1 MVKDTTNAR
10 RRRLLQAGASAVGMA
25 AAGVSPLAQ
34 AATELTVYTSYEN
47 DDLKSYKAAFEK
59 DNPGITVNWVR
70 DSTGVVTAKLIAE
83 KDNPRADA
91 VWGLA
96 VTSLLVL
103 EDLNILE
110 PYAPKGMEKLSAKFR
125 DNDNPPRWLGN
136 SGWICAIIFNEAEAK
151 KKNVAKPA
159 TWKDL
164 AQSAY
169 RGQIVMSHPASSG
182 TGFMY
187 VSAWLQLYGEA
198 EGWKFMDALHQNVAR
213 YMHSGSA
220 PAAVAAKGEY
230 LIGLGFDVRGSR
242 LKEEGAPIDVIM
254 PKDGLGW
261 DMNAMAIV
269 KGTKKLEAARKL
281 MDWAVS
287 ETANRLYGSTRAIA
301 AIPGYAK
308 PLPHLEKNIDD
319 RIMKQD
325 FSWAAKNRSR
335 ILAEWERRYG
345 GKADPKK

>member
-1 MVKDTTNAR
+1 MDQSR
-10 RRRLLQAGASAVGMA
+10 RRINTGLALA
-25 AAGVSPLAQ
+25 AAGATLPSLARAQ
-34 AATELTVYTSYEN
+34 QKTEIAVYTAYEN

-59 DNPGITVNWVR
+59 DNPDVVINWVR

-83 KDNPRADA
+83 RENPRADV

-103 EDLNILE
+103 EDMDLLL
-110 PYAPKGMEKLSAKFR
+110 PYAPKGLEKLSPNFR
-125 DNDNPPRWLGN
+125 DKDNPPRWLGN

-151 KKNVAKPA
+151 RLKAPKPT

-164 AQSAY
+164 ANPAY

-230 LIGLGFDVRGSR
+230 MIGLGFDVRGSR

-254 PKDGLGW
+254 PRDGLGW
-261 DMNAMAIV
+261 DMNAMAII
-269 KGTKKLEAARKL
+269 KGTRKLDAARKL
-281 MDWAVS
+281 VDWGVS

-325 FSWAAKNRSR
+325 FAWAAKNRAR
-335 ILAEWERRYG
+335 ILAEWEKRYG
-345 GKADPKK
+345 SKADPKK

>member
-1 MVKDTTNAR
+1 MDQSR
-10 RRRLLQAGASAVGMA
+10 RRISTSLALAAAGASLA
-25 AAGVSPLAQ
+25 PLAHAQ
-34 AATELTVYTSYEN
+34 QKTELVVYTAYEN

-59 DNPGITVNWVR
+59 DNPDVVINWVR

-83 KDNPRADA
+83 RENPRADV

-103 EDLNILE
+103 EDMDLLLG
-110 PYAPKGMEKLSAKFR
+110 YAPKGLEKLSPNFR
-125 DNDNPPRWLGN
+125 DKDNPPRWLGN

-151 KKNVAKPA
+151 RLKAAKPT

-164 AQSAY
+164 ANPTY

-230 LIGLGFDVRGSR
+230 MIGLGFDVRGSR

-254 PKDGLGW
+254 PRDGLGW
-261 DMNAMAIV
+261 DMNAMAII
-269 KGTKKLEAARKL
+269 KGTKKLDAARKL
-281 MDWAVS
+281 VDWGVS

-325 FSWAAKNRSR
+325 FAWAAKNRTR
-335 ILAEWERRYG
+335 ILAEWEKRYG
-345 GKADPKK
+345 SKADPKK

>member
-1 MVKDTTNAR
+1 MQQQGGYHHWIHWAKSFLAA
-10 RRRLLQAGASAVGMA
+10 LSLALPLA
-25 AAGVSPLAQ
+25 AAANV
-34 AATELTVYTSYEN
+34 ELTVYTAYEN
-47 DDLKSYKAAFEK
+47 DDLKAYKAAFEK
-59 DNPGITVNWVR
+59 DNPGITINWVR
-70 DSTGVVTAKLIAE
+70 DSTGVVTSKLIAE
-83 KDNPRADA
+83 KENPRADV

-103 EDLNILE
+103 EDLDLLM
-110 PYAPKGMEKLSAKFR
+110 PYAPKGLEKLSRNFR
-125 DNDNPPRWLGN
+125 DPAATPKWLGN
-136 SGWICAIIFNEAEAK
+136 SGWICAIIFNEAEARK
-151 KKNVAKPA
+151 KSAPKPA

-164 AQSAY
+164 ANPAY
-169 RGQIVMSHPASSG
+169 KGQIVMSHPASSG

-230 LIGLGFDVRGSR
+230 MIGLGFDVRGSR

-261 DMNAMAIV
+261 DMNAMAII
-269 KGTKKLEAARKL
+269 KGTKKAAAAQRL
-281 MDWAVS
+281 MDWGVS

-325 FSWAAKNRSR
+325 FAWAAKNRAR

-345 GKADPKK
+345 AKADPTKK

>member
-1 MVKDTTNAR
+1 MDQSR
-10 RRRLLQAGASAVGMA
+10 RRINNGLALAAGAALL
-25 AAGVSPLAQ
+25 PLPARAQ
-34 AATELTVYTSYEN
+34 QKTELVVYTAYEN

-59 DNPGITVNWVR
+59 DNPDVVINWVR

-83 KDNPRADA
+83 RENPRADV

-103 EDLNILE
+103 EDMDLLVG
-110 PYAPKGMEKLSAKFR
+110 YAPKGLEKLSPKFR

-151 KKNVAKPA
+151 RLKAPKPA

-164 AQSAY
+164 ANPAY

-230 LIGLGFDVRGSR
+230 MIGLGFDVRGSR

-254 PKDGLGW
+254 PRDGLGW

-269 KGTKKLEAARKL
+269 KGTKKLDAARKL
-281 MDWAVS
+281 MDWGVS

-325 FSWAAKNRSR
+325 FAWAAKNRAR
-335 ILAEWERRYG
+335 ILAEWEKRYG
-345 GKADPKK
+345 AKSDPKK

>member
-1 MVKDTTNAR
+1 MRGHIR
-10 RRRLLQAGASAVGMA
+10 RFAWIKRVLIGLSFLALASPFGA
-25 AAGVSPLAQ
+25 L
-34 AATELTVYTSYEN
+34 AATELTVYTAYEN
-47 DDLKSYKAAFEK
+47 DDLKAYKAAFEK
-59 DNPGITVNWVR
+59 DNPDITINWVR

-83 KDNPRADA
+83 KENPRADV

-103 EDLNILE
+103 DDLDLLTA
-110 PYAPKGMEKLSAKFR
+110 YAPKGLEKISLKFR
-125 DNDNPPRWLGN
+125 DPANPPKWIGN

-151 KKNVAKPA
+151 KKNAPKPV

-164 AQSAY
+164 ANPAY
-169 RGQIVMSHPASSG
+169 KGQIVMSHPASSG

-230 LIGLGFDVRGSR
+230 MIGLGFDVRGSR
-242 LKEEGAPIDVIM
+242 LKEEGAPIDIIM

-261 DMNAMAIV
+261 DMNTMAII
-269 KGTKKLEAARKL
+269 KGTKNADAAKKLI
-281 MDWAVS
+281 DWGVT

-301 AIPGYAK
+301 AMPGYAK
-308 PLPHLEKNIDD
+308 PLPYLDKNMEE

-325 FSWAAKNRSR
+325 FAWAAKNRAR

-345 GKADPKK
+345 SKADPKK

>member
-1 MVKDTTNAR
+1 MKAR
-10 RRRLLQAGASAVGMA
+10 GLSWFKLVLASMLCAGL
-25 AAGVSPLAQ
+25 VSPCAAQ
-34 AATELTVYTSYEN
+34 RTDLTVYTAYEN
-47 DDLKSYKAAFEK
+47 DDLKAYKAAFEK
-59 DNPGITVNWVR
+59 DNPDININWVR

-83 KDNPRADA
+83 KENPRADV

-103 EDLNILE
+103 EDMDLLQ
-110 PYAPKGMEKLSAKFR
+110 PYAPKGVERLSPKFR
-125 DNDNPPRWLGN
+125 DPASPPRWLGN
-136 SGWICAIIFNEAEAK
+136 SGWICAIIFNEEEAK
-151 KKNVAKPA
+151 KKNLPKPE

-164 AQSAY
+164 LDPAY

-187 VSAWLQLYGEA
+187 VSAWLQLYGE
-198 EGWKFMDALHQNVAR
+198 EQGWKFMDALHQNVAR

-230 LIGLGFDVRGSR
+230 AVGLGFDVRGSR
-242 LKEEGAPIDVIM
+242 LKEEGAPIAVIM

-261 DMNAMAIV
+261 DMNAMAII
-269 KGTKKLEAARKL
+269 KGTKKLQAAQRL
-281 MDWAVS
+281 VDWGVT

-301 AIPGYAK
+301 AIPGFAK
-308 PLPHLEKNIDD
+308 PLPYLEKNIDD

-325 FSWAAKNRSR
+325 FAWAAKNRTR

-345 GKADPKK
+345 SKSDPKK

>member
-1 MVKDTTNAR
+1 MRA
-10 RRRLLQAGASAVGMA
+10 LQSMRWMHGLSVVLFCLA
-25 AAGVSPLAQ
+25 AAAHGPARAQ
-34 AATELTVYTSYEN
+34 TELTVYTAYEN
-47 DDLKSYKAAFEK
+47 DDLKAYKAAFEK
-59 DNPGITVNWVR
+59 DNPGVTINWVR

-83 KDNPRADA
+83 KENPRADA

-103 EDLNILE
+103 DEHGLLI
-110 PYAPKGMEKLSAKFR
+110 PYAPKGLEKISPKFR
-125 DNDNPPRWLGN
+125 DPAATPEWVGN

-151 KKNVAKPA
+151 KKNLPKPA
-159 TWKDL
+159 AWKDL
-164 AQSAY
+164 ANPAY

-187 VSAWLQLYGEA
+187 VSAWLQLYGEE
-198 EGWKFMDALHQNVAR
+198 EGWKFMDALHQNIAR

-230 LIGLGFDVRGSR
+230 AVGLGFDVRGSR
-242 LKEEGAPIDVIM
+242 LKEEGAPIDIIL

-261 DMNAMAIV
+261 DMNAMAII
-269 KGTKKLEAARKL
+269 KGTKKLDAARKL
-281 MDWAVS
+281 MDWAAS

-308 PLPHLEKNIDD
+308 PLAHLPGDMEA

-325 FSWAAKNRSR
+325 FAWAAKNRTR

-345 GKADPKK
+345 SKSDPKKS

>member
-1 MVKDTTNAR
+1 M
-10 RRRLLQAGASAVGMA
+10 QAGIRRFATSGFVRSLLACLALV
-25 AAGVSPLAQ
+25 VSPAAL
-34 AATELTVYTSYEN
+34 AATELTVYTAYEN
-47 DDLKSYKAAFEK
+47 DDLKAYKAAFEK
-59 DNPGITVNWVR
+59 ANPDITLNWVR

-83 KDNPRADA
+83 KENPRADV

-103 EDLNILE
+103 EDMDLLA
-110 PYAPKGMEKLSAKFR
+110 PYAPKGLEKLSPKFR
-125 DNDNPPRWLGN
+125 DPANPPKWLGN

-151 KKNVAKPA
+151 KKNAPKPA

-164 AQSAY
+164 ANPAY
-169 RGQIVMSHPASSG
+169 KGQVVMSHPASSG

-261 DMNAMAIV
+261 DMNAMAII
-269 KGTKKLEAARKL
+269 KGTKKAEAARRL
-281 MDWAVS
+281 MDWGVT
-287 ETANRLYGSTRAIA
+287 EEANRLYGSTRAIA
-301 AIPGYAK
+301 AIPGFAK
-308 PLPHLEKNIDD
+308 PLAHLDKNMDE

-325 FSWAAKNRSR
+325 FAWAAKNRAR
-335 ILAEWERRYG
+335 ILAEWEKRYG
-345 GKADPKK
+345 SKADPTKK

>member
-1 MVKDTTNAR
+1 MSHGTWSRGAR
-10 RRRLLQAGASAVGMA
+10 CLLALLTCIATAAPLA
-25 AAGVSPLAQ
+25 AAAV
-34 AATELTVYTSYEN
+34 ELTVYTAYEN
-47 DDLKSYKAAFEK
+47 DDLKAYKAAFEK
-59 DNPGITVNWVR
+59 DNPGITINWVR

-83 KDNPRADA
+83 RENPRADA

-103 EDLNILE
+103 DEYDMLVA
-110 PYAPKGMEKLSAKFR
+110 YRPKGLEKLSPKFVDAR
-125 DNDNPPRWLGN
+125 GSPEWFGN

-151 KKNVAKPA
+151 KKNAPKPT

-164 AQSAY
+164 VNPAY

-187 VSAWLQLYGEA
+187 VSAWLQLYGEQ

-242 LKEEGAPIDVIM
+242 LKEEGAPFVVIL
-254 PKDGLGW
+254 PKDGLGC
-261 DMNAMAIV
+261 DMNAMAIM
-269 KGTKKLEAARKL
+269 KGTK
-281 MDWAVS
+281 
-287 ETANRLYGSTRAIA
+287 
-301 AIPGYAK
+301 
-308 PLPHLEKNIDD
+308 
-319 RIMKQD
+319 
-325 FSWAAKNRSR
+325 
-335 ILAEWERRYG
+335 
-345 GKADPKK
+345 

>member
-1 MVKDTTNAR
+1 MIGDPGRFKLIKWA
-10 RRRLLQAGASAVGMA
+10 LAGLSCLALASPISAF
-25 AAGVSPLAQ
+25 
-34 AATELTVYTSYEN
+34 AATELTVYTGYEN
-47 DDLKSYKAAFEK
+47 DDLKAYKTAFEK
-59 DNPGITVNWVR
+59 DNPDVTINWVR

-83 KDNPRADA
+83 KENPRADV

-103 EDLNILE
+103 ADMNLLQS
-110 PYAPKGMEKLSAKFR
+110 YAPRGLEKLSPNFR
-125 DNDNPPRWLGN
+125 DAANPPKWLGN

-151 KKNVAKPA
+151 KKNAPKPS

-164 AQSAY
+164 ANPAY

-198 EGWKFMDALHQNVAR
+198 EGWKYMDALHQNVAR

-230 LIGLGFDVRGSR
+230 MIGMGFDVRGSR

-261 DMNAMAIV
+261 DMNAMAII
-269 KGTKKLEAARKL
+269 KGTKKAEAAQKL
-281 MDWAVS
+281 MDWGVS
-287 ETANRLYGSTRAIA
+287 DTANRLYGSTRAIA

-308 PLPHLEKNIDD
+308 PLPHLEKDIDD

-325 FSWAAKNRSR
+325 FAWAAKNRTR

-345 GKADPKK
+345 TKADPKK

>member
-1 MVKDTTNAR
+1 MHPGERGISWIKWMLASVCCAS
-10 RRRLLQAGASAVGMA
+10 LLSPIAASAR
-25 AAGVSPLAQ
+25 
-34 AATELTVYTSYEN
+34 TDLTVYTAYEN
-47 DDLKSYKAAFEK
+47 DDLKAYKAAFEK
-59 DNPGITVNWVR
+59 DNPDITINWVR
-70 DSTGVVTAKLIAE
+70 DSTGVVTAKLMAE
-83 KDNPRADA
+83 RENPRADV

-103 EDLNILE
+103 EDLDLLQ
-110 PYAPKGMEKLSAKFR
+110 PYAPKGLDKLSPKFR
-125 DNDNPPRWLGN
+125 DPAAVPKWIGN

-151 KKNVAKPA
+151 KTNAPRPT

-164 AQSAY
+164 TNPAY
-169 RGQIVMSHPASSG
+169 RGQIAMSHPASSG

-187 VSAWLQLYGEA
+187 VSAWLQLYGED

-242 LKEEGAPIDVIM
+242 LKEEGAPIAVIM

-261 DMNAMAIV
+261 DMNAMAII
-269 KGTKKLEAARKL
+269 KGTKKIEAAQKL
-281 MDWAVS
+281 VDWGTT

-301 AIPGYAK
+301 AIPGYAQ

-325 FSWAAKNRSR
+325 FAWAAKNRAR
-335 ILAEWERRYG
+335 ILAEWERRYSS
-345 GKADPKK
+345 KADPKK

>member
-1 MVKDTTNAR
+1 MQPQGSFQRWAHWAKACF
-10 RRRLLQAGASAVGMA
+10 AAVALALPLGA
-25 AAGVSPLAQ
+25 AANV
-34 AATELTVYTSYEN
+34 ELTVYTAYEN
-47 DDLKSYKAAFEK
+47 DDLKAYKAAFEK
-59 DNPGITVNWVR
+59 DNPGITINWVR
-70 DSTGVVTAKLIAE
+70 DSTGVVTSKLIAE
-83 KDNPRADA
+83 KENPRADV

-103 EDLNILE
+103 EDLDLLQ
-110 PYAPKGMEKLSAKFR
+110 PYAPRGLEKLSPNFR
-125 DNDNPPRWLGN
+125 DRAAVPKWLGN

-151 KKNVAKPA
+151 KKAAPKPV

-164 AQSAY
+164 ANPAY
-169 RGQIVMSHPASSG
+169 KGQVVMSHPASSG

-230 LIGLGFDVRGSR
+230 MIGLGFDVRGSR

-261 DMNAMAIV
+261 DMNAMAII
-269 KGTKKLEAARKL
+269 KGTKKAAAAQKL
-281 MDWAVS
+281 MDWGAS

-325 FSWAAKNRSR
+325 FAWAAKNRTR

-345 GKADPKK
+345 SKADPKKK

>member
-1 MVKDTTNAR
+1 MQGRSGFITR
-10 RRRLLQAGASAVGMA
+10 CASALV
-25 AAGVSPLAQ
+25 AAGLF
-34 AATELTVYTSYEN
+34 ATSATAVELTVYTAYEN
-47 DDLKSYKAAFEK
+47 DDLKAYKAAFEK
-59 DNPGITVNWVR
+59 DNPGITINWVR

-103 EDLNILE
+103 EDHDALATYKSKNF
-110 PYAPKGMEKLSAKFR
+110 EKLSPFFR
-125 DNDNPPRWLGN
+125 DPDANPRWVGN

-151 KKNVAKPA
+151 KKNMPKPA

-164 AQSAY
+164 ANPAY
-169 RGQIVMSHPASSG
+169 KGQVVMAHPASSG

-198 EGWKFMDALHQNVAR
+198 EGWKFMDALHQNIAR
-213 YMHSGSA
+213 YTHSGSA
-220 PAAVAAKGEY
+220 PASMAAKGEY
-230 LIGLGFDVRGSR
+230 AIGLGFDVRGSR
-242 LKEEGAPIDVIM
+242 LKEEGAPIDIIM

-261 DMNAMAIV
+261 EMNAMGIV
-269 KGTKKLEAARKL
+269 KGTKNLAAAQKLV
-281 MDWAVS
+281 DWGTS
-287 ETANRLYGSTRAIA
+287 ETAVRLYGSTRAIA

-308 PLPHLEKNIDD
+308 PLQYLPGDMES

-325 FSWAAKNRSR
+325 FSWAAKNRTR

-345 GKADPKK
+345 SKSDPKKS

>member
-1 MVKDTTNAR
+1 MQHRSGFITRCAAA
-10 RRRLLQAGASAVGMA
+10 LAA
-25 AAGVSPLAQ
+25 AAGLMAS
-34 AATELTVYTSYEN
+34 AAGAVEITVYTAYEN
-47 DDLKSYKAAFEK
+47 DDLKAYKAAFEK
-59 DNPGITVNWVR
+59 DNPGITINWMR

-83 KDNPRADA
+83 KDNPRADV

-103 EDLNILE
+103 EDHDALA
-110 PYAPKGMEKLSAKFR
+110 PYKPKGVERLSPYFR
-125 DNDNPPRWLGN
+125 DPAANPRWIGN

-151 KKNVAKPA
+151 KSNMPKPA

-164 AQSAY
+164 ANPAY
-169 RGQIVMSHPASSG
+169 KGQIVMAHPASSG

-187 VSAWLQLYGEA
+187 VSAWLQLYGEE
-198 EGWKFMDALHQNVAR
+198 EGWKFMDRLHQNIAR
-213 YMHSGSA
+213 YTHSGSA
-220 PAAVAAKGEY
+220 PASMAAKGEY
-230 LIGLGFDVRGSR
+230 VIGLGFDVRGSR
-242 LKEEGAPIDVIM
+242 LKEEGAPIDIIM

-261 DMNAMAIV
+261 EMNAMGLV
-269 KGTKKLEAARKL
+269 KGAKNMAAAQKL

-287 ETANRLYGSTRAIA
+287 EQAVRLYGSTRAIA

-308 PLPHLEKNIDD
+308 PLQYLPGDMEQ

-325 FSWAAKNRSR
+325 FSWAAKNRAR

-345 GKADPKK
+345 SKSDPKKS

>member
-1 MVKDTTNAR
+1 MQGRTDRPAVFR
-10 RRRLLQAGASAVGMA
+10 WLLACFSCWVLAIPAGA
-25 AAGVSPLAQ
+25 L
-34 AATELTVYTSYEN
+34 AATELTVYTAYEN
-47 DDLKSYKAAFEK
+47 DDLKAYKAAFEK
-59 DNPGITVNWVR
+59 DNPGIVINWVR

-83 KDNPRADA
+83 KENPRADV

-103 EDLNILE
+103 EDLDLLA
-110 PYAPKGMEKLSAKFR
+110 PYAPKGVEKLSPKFR
-125 DNDNPPRWLGN
+125 DAAATPRWVGN

-151 KKNVAKPA
+151 KRNAPKPA

-164 AQSAY
+164 ANPAY
-169 RGQIVMSHPASSG
+169 KGQVVMSHPASSG

-187 VSAWLQLYGEA
+187 VSAWLQLYGED
-198 EGWKFMDALHQNVAR
+198 EGWKFMDALNQNVAR

-261 DMNAMAIV
+261 DMNAMAII
-269 KGTKKLEAARKL
+269 KGTKNAEAAKKL
-281 MDWAVS
+281 LDWGVS

-308 PLPHLEKNIDD
+308 PLAHLDKNMDE

-325 FSWAAKNRSR
+325 FAWAAKNRAR

-345 GKADPKK
+345 AKADPKKK

>member
-1 MVKDTTNAR
+1 MRIEGKGPRWGRGLAAWA
-10 RRRLLQAGASAVGMA
+10 LILALGAVLPA
-25 AAGVSPLAQ
+25 AANV
-34 AATELTVYTSYEN
+34 ELTVYTAYEN
-47 DDLKSYKAAFEK
+47 DDLKAYKTAFEK
-59 DNPGITVNWVR
+59 DNPGITINWVR

-103 EDLNILE
+103 EEHDLLLA
-110 PYAPKGMEKLSAKFR
+110 YAPKGLANLSPKFKDAAR
-125 DNDNPPRWLGN
+125 PPKWFGN
-136 SGWICAIIFNEAEAK
+136 SGWICAIVYNEVEGRK
-151 KKNVAKPA
+151 KSIPKPA

-164 AQSAY
+164 ARPAY

-187 VSAWLQLYGEA
+187 VSAWLQHYGEE
-198 EGWKFMDALHQNVAR
+198 EGWKFMDALHQNIAR

-230 LIGLGFDVRGSR
+230 VVGLAFDVRGSR
-242 LKEEGAPIDVIM
+242 LKTEGAPIDVIL
-254 PKDGLGW
+254 PREALGW
-261 DMNAMAIV
+261 EMNAMAII
-269 KGTKKLEAARKL
+269 KGTKKPEAARKL
-281 MDWAVS
+281 ADWASS
-287 ETANRLYGSTRAIA
+287 EQAVRLYGETRAIA

-308 PLPHLEKNIDD
+308 PLAHLPGDMDE

-325 FSWAAKNRSR
+325 FAWTAKNRAR

-345 GKADPKK
+345 SKSDPKK

>member
-1 MVKDTTNAR
+1 MHDNFIIRWAR
-10 RRRLLQAGASAVGMA
+10 TLAL
-25 AAGVSPLAQ
+25 AAGLAGLAPV
-34 AATELTVYTSYEN
+34 AALAIDLTVYTAYEN
-47 DDLKSYKAAFEK
+47 DDLKAYKSAFEK
-59 DNPGITVNWVR
+59 DNPGITINWVR

-83 KDNPRADA
+83 KENPRADV

-103 EDLNILE
+103 EEHDQLM
-110 PYAPKGMEKLSAKFR
+110 PYQPKGLDRLSPSFR
-125 DNDNPPRWLGN
+125 DASASPRWYGN

-151 KKNVAKPA
+151 KRNLPKPA

-164 AQSAY
+164 ANPAY

-187 VSAWLQLYGEA
+187 VSAWLQLYGEE
-198 EGWKFMDALHQNVAR
+198 EGWKFMDTLHQNIAR

-230 LIGLGFDVRGSR
+230 AIGLGFDVRGSR
-242 LKEEGAPIDVIM
+242 LKEEGAPIDIIL

-269 KGTKKLEAARKL
+269 KGTKKADAAKKL
-281 MDWAVS
+281 VDWGISDAAV
-287 ETANRLYGSTRAIA
+287 RLYGSTRAIA
-301 AIPGYAK
+301 SIPGYAQ
-308 PLPHLEKNIDD
+308 PLPYLPKDMD
-319 RIMKQD
+319 ARIMKQD
-325 FSWAAKNRSR
+325 FAWAAKNRTR

-345 GKADPKK
+345 SKSDPKKS

>member
-1 MVKDTTNAR
+1 MQQQGWCHRWTRWA
-10 RRRLLQAGASAVGMA
+10 ASCLAAVSLALPLGA
-25 AAGVSPLAQ
+25 AANV
-34 AATELTVYTSYEN
+34 ELTVYTAYEN
-47 DDLKSYKAAFEK
+47 DDLKAYKAAFEK
-59 DNPGITVNWVR
+59 DNPGIIINWVR
-70 DSTGVVTAKLIAE
+70 DSTGVVTSKLIAE
-83 KDNPRADA
+83 KENPRADV

-103 EDLNILE
+103 DELDLLQ
-110 PYAPKGMEKLSAKFR
+110 PYAPRGLEKLSPNFR
-125 DNDNPPRWLGN
+125 HAAPVPKWIGN

-151 KKNVAKPA
+151 KKGAPKPA
-159 TWKDL
+159 TWKEL
-164 AQSAY
+164 ANPAY
-169 RGQIVMSHPASSG
+169 KGQIVMSHPASSG

-220 PAAVAAKGEY
+220 PAAVAAKDEY
-230 LIGLGFDVRGSR
+230 MIGLGFDVRGSR

-261 DMNAMAIV
+261 DMNAMAII
-269 KGTKKLEAARKL
+269 KGTKKAAAAQKL
-281 MDWAVS
+281 VDWGVS

-301 AIPGYAK
+301 AIPGFAK

-325 FSWAAKNRSR
+325 FAWAAKNRAR

-345 GKADPKK
+345 SKADPKKS

>member
-1 MVKDTTNAR
+1 MQPQGWCQRWAR
-10 RRRLLQAGASAVGMA
+10 RAKACLAAVSLALPLGA
-25 AAGVSPLAQ
+25 AANV
-34 AATELTVYTSYEN
+34 ELTVYTAYEN
-47 DDLKSYKAAFEK
+47 DDLKAYKAAFEK
-59 DNPGITVNWVR
+59 DNPGITINWVR
-70 DSTGVVTAKLIAE
+70 DSTGVVTSKLIAE
-83 KDNPRADA
+83 KENPRADV

-103 EDLNILE
+103 EDLDLLQS
-110 PYAPKGMEKLSAKFR
+110 YAPKGLEKLSPNFR
-125 DNDNPPRWLGN
+125 DPAAVPKWLGN

-151 KKNVAKPA
+151 KKSAPKPV

-164 AQSAY
+164 ANPAY
-169 RGQIVMSHPASSG
+169 KGQIVMSHPASSG

-230 LIGLGFDVRGSR
+230 MIGLGFDVRGSR

-261 DMNAMAIV
+261 DMNAMAII
-269 KGTKKLEAARKL
+269 KGTKKAAVAQKL
-281 MDWAVS
+281 MDWGVS
-287 ETANRLYGSTRAIA
+287 EGANRLYGSTRAIA

-308 PLPHLEKNIDD
+308 PLPHLEKNIDN

-325 FSWAAKNRSR
+325 FAWAAKNRAR

-345 GKADPKK
+345 SKADAKKK